1 METNNINVAKKGQ
14 FDNMIMHP
22 NLTVG
27 NGSMKTYQLDN
38 NTKSL
43 NNGNY
48 HIEYENQESP
58 RNEKPESQDERK

>member
-1 METNNINVAKKGQ
+1 MPLYHDIKDKIPTWIESVKSNRHQSAIVDG
-14 FDNMIMHP
+14 
-22 NLTVG
+22 
-27 NGSMKTYQLDN
+27 
-38 NTKSL
+38 TKSL